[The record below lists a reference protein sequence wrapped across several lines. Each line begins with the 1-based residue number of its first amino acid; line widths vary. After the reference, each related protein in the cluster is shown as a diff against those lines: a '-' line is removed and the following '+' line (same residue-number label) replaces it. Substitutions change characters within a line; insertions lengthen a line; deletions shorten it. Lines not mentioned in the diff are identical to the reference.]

1 MPLTEAG
8 IHAAALRLIDAE
20 GVEALTMRRLATALD
35 ANPMSLYHHLP
46 NKEALLRGVARMVG
60 AQFRTVT
67 LEDAPWQERLRL
79 LATDFRTLAHRHPN
93 LMAYSFSQP
102 DFIQPEDPF
111 WAALTGTLDAAGVP
125 HSEVRQV
132 AALMCAVV
140 IGVLI
145 AELNGALHQWSN
157 LEPTAPAAGAEGPPD
172 TGPEEE
178 DRMFRLVLDTIIT
191 GLDSRLTADGDG
203 QGAGRGVAAEAG
215 QGAGEPVFVPGQQ
228 SVSGSRCPGPAA
240 PSCPLWAEST

>member
-8 IHAAALRLIDAE
+8 IYAAALRLIDAD
-20 GVEALTMRRLATALD
+20 GVEALTMRKLATALD
-35 ANPMSLYHHLP
+35 ANPMSPYHHVP
-46 NKEALLRGVARMVG
+46 NKDALLRGVASMIG

-79 LATDFRTLAHRHPN
+79 LATDFRTLAYRHPN
-93 LMAYSFSQP
+93 LMAYSFSHP
-102 DFIQPEDPF
+102 DFIQPDDPF
-111 WAALTGTLDAAGVP
+111 WAALIATLDALGVP
-125 HSEVRQV
+125 PSELQQI

-157 LEPTAPAAGAEGPPD
+157 LKPTALASGEDGEDGPPD
-172 TGPEEE
+172 GAPDE

-191 GLDSRLTADGDG
+191 GLESRLTANRDG
-203 QGAGRGVAAEAG
+203 QGA
-215 QGAGEPVFVPGQQ
+215 
-228 SVSGSRCPGPAA
+228 SH
-240 PSCPLWAEST
+240 